1 LRYPIDHH
9 AVIAKNS
16 DKPKNNIIIF
26 IKNIIIKT
34 DIIRKMNPKKKRNK
48 ILDDIRENR
57 SSSKKVNSIQNKI
70 VEVINNITEN
80 VRGRAI
86 ICKSVTEKLL
96 NSMCG
101 V

>member
-1 LRYPIDHH
+1 M
-9 AVIAKNS
+9 AKNS

-26 IKNIIIKT
+26 IRNIIIKT

-48 ILDDIRENR
+48 ILDNIRKNR

-80 VRGRAI
+80 VRGVAI

>member
-1 LRYPIDHH
+1 M
-9 AVIAKNS
+9 AKNS

-26 IKNIIIKT
+26 IRNIIIKT

-48 ILDDIRENR
+48 ILDDIKENR

-80 VRGRAI
+80 VRGVAI
-86 ICKSVTEKLL
+86 ICKSVIEKLL